1 MVITLLCTAAASD
14 PTTLAIV
21 QEVAADRNAE
31 VQHVTEEGLLSEI
44 VGAQARGAVVVLVG
58 SDQHASRALGFG
70 ADEVVR
76 VEQARRVTLAGAI
89 ARATIRGHAR
99 ERRVHEGALQRDDAW
114 ATFSLLVGG
123 LGHHLATPLMTATAN
138 TEVLRTEIAALLQS
152 YSELSEW
159 AALAM
164 PLDEMRKLASKR
176 AEAMSFEEIRSVVD
190 DIHASLR
197 RITGLAEDLR
207 SFARGGTGEG
217 VHVGTLL
224 REIETFL
231 RDHLSERV
239 EFVVEVADSRPVALA
254 RPTLV
259 CLLGALLSQAVTMA
273 ERPDRVRPRVRIR
286 TAEHDDVVDV
296 EIEHDGLE
304 LMAADLLD
312 LPSRGSLGLA
322 GVRRRAI
329 EAGGELLTDTDGKS
343 TRYRLLLPASKLDGV
358 VKDPAL
364 SVALRKD
371 DRPAS

>member
-1 MVITLLCTAAASD
+1 M
-14 PTTLAIV
+14 
-21 QEVAADRNAE
+21 
-31 VQHVTEEGLLSEI
+31 
-44 VGAQARGAVVVLVG
+44 
-58 SDQHASRALGFG
+58 
-70 ADEVVR
+70 VR
-76 VEQARRVTLAGAI
+76 VDQARRVTLAGAI

-99 ERRVHEGALQRDDAW
+99 ERRVREGALQRDDAW

-123 LGHHLATPLMTATAN
+123 LGHHLSTPLMTATLN
-138 TEVLRTEIAALLQS
+138 TDVLRTEITELLRS
-152 YSELSEW
+152 YSDLNEW

-176 AEAMSFEEIRSVVD
+176 AAAMSFEEIRSVVD
-190 DIHASLR
+190 DLHGSLR
-197 RITGLAEDLR
+197 RIVALADDLR
-207 SFARGGTGEG
+207 AFARGGTGEG

-224 REIETFL
+224 RELETFL

-239 EFVVEVADSRPVALA
+239 ELVVEVGDARPVALA
-254 RPTLV
+254 RPTVV

-273 ERPDRVRPRVRIR
+273 EHPDRARPRVRIR
-286 TAEHDDVVDV
+286 SAEHDDVVDI

-304 LMAADLLD
+304 LMAGDLLD

-343 TRYRLLLPASKLDGV
+343 TRYRMLLPVMKLDAV
-358 VKDPAL
+358 TKDASI
-364 SVALRKD
+364 SVEQRKD